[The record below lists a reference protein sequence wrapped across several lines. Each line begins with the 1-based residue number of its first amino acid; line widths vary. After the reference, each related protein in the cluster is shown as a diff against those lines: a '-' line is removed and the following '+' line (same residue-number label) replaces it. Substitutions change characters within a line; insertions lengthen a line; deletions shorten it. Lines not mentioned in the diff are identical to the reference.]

1 MTARPRSGVF
11 QFLRLLP
18 PVRRAVGRPPVPPGA
33 AQRWL
38 FFQFARRFTPLIVSE
53 ERDGAR
59 FMVRTSD
66 AVAGEQLFVYG
77 GSDDRDVLDRAFAVV
92 RHRGKLGADG
102 AAPAGVLLEIGANIG
117 TTTVAA
123 LRGGYVRGV
132 VAVEA
137 HPETAR
143 LLQQNVIANG
153 LGDQV
158 QIINAAVTDSVGEVE
173 LALSATD
180 SGDHRVRPRNAA
192 EGDEL
197 ASRSHLVVPATTVD
211 ALVGDGTVELEDTP
225 LVWIDAQGHEPA
237 ILGGGHILLASDV
250 PVLIEYW
257 PEALRASG
265 GLQQLE
271 QLVASNYSRFLD
283 LRISADPASARPSTE
298 LPALRDRYQGESFT
312 DLLLLKD

>member
-1 MTARPRSGVF
+1 MTARPRGGVL
-11 QFLRLLP
+11 QFIRLLP
-18 PVRRAVGRPPVPPGA
+18 PVRRVARRPPVPPGT

-38 FFQFARRFTPLIVSE
+38 FFQIARRFTPLIASD

-59 FMVRTSD
+59 FIVRTSD
-66 AVAGEQLFVYG
+66 AIAGEQLFIYG

-92 RHRGKLGADG
+92 RALAKPAGEGKS
-102 AAPAGVLLEIGANIG
+102 PTGVLLEIGANIG

-123 LRGGYVRGV
+123 LRGGYVHQV
-132 VAVEA
+132 VAIEA

-153 LGDQV
+153 VADRV
-158 QIINAAVTDSVGEVE
+158 RVIHAAVTDTVGQVE
-173 LALSATD
+173 LALSDID
-180 SGDHRVRPRNAA
+180 SGDHRVRPRDGTCG
-192 EGDEL
+192 EIE
-197 ASRSHLVVPATTVD
+197 SRSQLAVPAITVD
-211 ALVGDGTVELEDTP
+211 ALVQEGTVDLKDAP

-237 ILGGGHILLASDV
+237 ILRGGQSLLQSGV

-265 GLQQLE
+265 GLEQLE
-271 QLVASNYSRFLD
+271 ELVASSYSRFVD
-283 LRISADPASARPSTE
+283 LRASADPASARPSTE

-312 DLLLLKD
+312 DLLLLKE